1 MRREDVIMMV
11 VIIMFATGKWGFFFK
26 KSTPKTIHEQNL
38 TWIKIT
44 PQVNMASVNERTESY
59 TTGIS

>member
-1 MRREDVIMMV
+1 MMV
-11 VIIMFATGKWGFFFK
+11 VIIMFATGKWGFFLK
-26 KSTPKTIHEQNL
+26 KVSTPKTIHEQNL